1 MIEQGLFKRHFVGR
15 DGFIWWIGQIADDSW
30 TQNLSGSRASDTTVS
45 DAPGFGYRYQVRIM
59 GYHTADDNEL
69 RDEDLPWAAVMY
81 PVTSGGGGDASFETP
96 ALRKGNFVYGFFL
109 DGEDAQQPV
118 IMGILGYNQYQAIYK
133 DKPRPFVP
141 FRGYNNTSPVSTYGI
156 TSSTETN
163 PVREDVTKTPDNANR
178 GVGTPSSSQNN
189 NAARDIEKQKG
200 NEKQNLNKPYV
211 CENSKSPGQI
221 QKDIQ
226 KMIQNI
232 QNARS
237 GLKNFKK
244 SITHP
249 IQFEGQQVSIQDY
262 IEIQVDR
269 ASRAVSGWIRDRIA
283 GAQEWITRKINNGL
297 KDLYFL
303 LFPDKQSDAKA
314 AVETAMDLLACLF
327 KKIIKNL
334 LNIVRKALLT
344 VVDTFINVPLCAAE
358 NILAAILGKLTGL
371 INAAVAAILAPLEVI
386 FGAIDL
392 VGDVLGFI
400 EGILSFLSCEEKPEC
415 PQIESW
421 SLWDGADI
429 PSTTFDPTSLINKV
443 KDFAS
448 SVTQAIDPDNFDF
461 DLDFSD
467 IFSDTCGTDAIL
479 CGPPNVVFWG
489 GSGSG
494 ATGNVIVSAVGDIL
508 GVDITNS
515 GFGYGTR
522 SPFINFED
530 SCGRGVGA
538 YGTPILGPVSLQ
550 SDGTYQPDP
559 NGTETGVTGIIV
571 EDPGYGYL
579 TSPDGSFG
587 GDGRTWSDSN
597 QTTVQRSNGTWDIP
611 YDVGEN
617 IQVFVGDTI
626 RTPFGSFSEIVED
639 NQSLV
644 NSTVGAGLDSVTVG
658 PSAATATAGSAAA
671 TAGGVATAA
680 TTGFNVGGGLGGTTA
695 RTVQV
700 PGGVQF
706 TVPFNGSI
714 TAPDS
719 SSTSIVNG
727 EYPIKDTEQYPVI
740 LYLCDAI
747 IKNSGVG
754 YQDGDKIVI
763 EPSYGAEMVPTFN
776 ELGQLTSV
784 KVVSGG
790 EGILENPKIYIE
802 SETGF
807 NAEIIPRFC
816 IDRVG
821 TDEIRE
827 PTIQDK
833 IITVIDCVGKN

>member
-15 DGFIWWIGQIADDSW
+15 DGFIWWIGQVANDSW
-30 TQNLSGSRASDTTVS
+30 TQNLTGSTASDKNVDDS
-45 DAPGFGYRYQVRIM
+45 PGFGYRYQVRIM

-69 RDEDLPWAAVMY
+69 KDDDLPWAAVMY

-141 FRGYNNTSPVSTYGI
+141 FRGYNNTSPVSTYAI
-156 TSSTETN
+156 TISPQQN
-163 PVREDVTKTPDNANR
+163 PSRPDVTQTPDNANR
-178 GVGTPSSSQNN
+178 GVGVPSSAQNN
-189 NAARDIEKQKG
+189 NAARDIEKKKG
-200 NEKQNLNKPYV
+200 LEEETLPLPYV
-211 CENSKSPGQI
+211 CENNKSPGQI

-232 QNARS
+232 QDARS

-244 SITHP
+244 SITNP
-249 IQFEGQQVSIQDY
+249 IQFENRQVSIEDY
-262 IEIQVDR
+262 IQIQVNR
-269 ASRAVSGWIRDRIA
+269 ASRAVTGWIRDRIA

-303 LFPDKQSDAKA
+303 LYPDQQSNAKA

-344 VVDTFINVPLCAAE
+344 VVDRFINVPLCAAE
-358 NILAAILGKLTGL
+358 NILAAIIGKLAGL
-371 INAAVAAILAPLEVI
+371 IDAAVAVILAPLEAI
-386 FGAIDL
+386 FGVVDI

-421 SLWDGADI
+421 NLWDGADVSS
-429 PSTTFDPTSLINKV
+429 PSFDPTSLISKV
-443 KDFAS
+443 RDFAG

-489 GSGSG
+489 GSGFG

-508 GVDITNS
+508 AVDIVNS

-522 SPFINFED
+522 SPFLNFED
-530 SCGRGVGA
+530 SCGNGVGA
-538 YGTPILGPVSLQ
+538 SGSVILGPVSPATDPNGNNIL
-550 SDGTYQPDP
+550 DTNGNVLYVLDP
-559 NGTETGVTGIIV
+559 NGTEIGVTGVTV
-571 EDPGYGYL
+571 ENSGYGYL
-579 TSPDGSFG
+579 SVPNGSQG
-587 GDGRTWSDSN
+587 GDKRVWAEPN
-597 QTTVQRSNGTWDIP
+597 QTTVRRSDGTWDTP
-611 YDVGEN
+611 YNPDEI
-617 IQVFVGDTI
+617 IQVLSGDTI
-626 RTPFGSFSEIVED
+626 RTPIGSTSEILND
-639 NQSLV
+639 DGS
-644 NSTVGAGLDSVTVG
+644 STVI
-658 PSAATATAGSAAA
+658 P
-671 TAGGVATAA
+671 
-680 TTGFNVGGGLGGTTA
+680 GGTNFDVDRPAT
-695 RTVQV
+695 
-700 PGGVQF
+700 
-706 TVPFNGSI
+706 I
-714 TAPDS
+714 TAPP
-719 SSTSIVNG
+719 TPLNSISVG
-727 EYPIKDTEQYPVI
+727 DYPIKDNQQYPVI
-740 LYLCDAI
+740 LYMCDAI
-747 IKNSGVG
+747 VRNPGFG
-754 YQDGDKIVI
+754 YRESDRIVI
-763 EPSYGAEMVPTFN
+763 EPSYGAELEPKFN
-776 ELGQLTSV
+776 ELGQLISV
-784 KVVSGG
+784 KVISGG
-790 EGILENPKIYIE
+790 EGILQVPTIYIE

-821 TDEIRE
+821 ADEVKE

>member
-15 DGFIWWIGQIADDSW
+15 DGFIWWIGQIANDSW

-109 DGEDAQQPV
+109 DGEDAQQPI

-141 FRGYNNTSPVSTYGI
+141 FRGYNNTSTVPTFAALL
-156 TSSTETN
+156 STETN
-163 PVREDVTKTPDNANR
+163 PVREDVTQTPDNANR
-178 GVGTPSSSQNN
+178 GVGTPSSAQNN
-189 NAARDIEKQKG
+189 NTSRYIETESGKRKVTFST
-200 NEKQNLNKPYV
+200 PYS
-211 CENSKSPGQI
+211 CGQSRSPGNI

-226 KMIQNI
+226 NMIQNI
-232 QNARS
+232 ENARK
-237 GLKNFKK
+237 GLKNFKN
-244 SITHP
+244 SILYP
-249 IQFEGQQVSIQDY
+249 IQFEGQQISIQEY
-262 IEIQVDR
+262 IEIQV
-269 ASRAVSGWIRDRIA
+269 SRTSDLVTRWIKDRIL

-297 KDLYFL
+297 KDLYYL
-303 LFPDKQSDAKA
+303 LFPDQQSNAKA
-314 AVETAMDLLACLF
+314 AVETAMDLLACF
-327 KKIIKNL
+327 FRKIIKNL
-334 LNIVRKALLT
+334 FRIVRDALLT
-344 VVDTFINVPLCAAE
+344 IIDRFVNVPLCAAE
-358 NILAAILGKLTGL
+358 NILAAIIGKLAGL
-371 INAAVAAILAPLEVI
+371 INASVTAILAPLEVI
-386 FGAIDL
+386 FGAVDI

-400 EGILSFLSCEEKPEC
+400 EQVLSFLSCEDSPEC
-415 PQIESW
+415 PQLETW
-421 SLWDGADI
+421 SLWDGGDVPFSA
-429 PSTTFDPTSLINKV
+429 FDPSSLIEKV
-443 KDFAS
+443 RGFSS
-448 SVTQAIDPDNFDF
+448 SVSGVIDPDNFDF
-461 DLDFSD
+461 NLDFSD
-467 IFSDTCGTDAIL
+467 IFSDTCGTDAIF
-479 CGPPNVVFWG
+479 CGPPSVVFWG

-494 ATGNVIVSAVGDIL
+494 ATGNVILSSIGDVL
-508 GVDITNS
+508 GVDIVNS
-515 GFGYGTR
+515 GYGYGTR
-522 SPFINFED
+522 SPFLNFED
-530 SCGRGVGA
+530 SCGNGVGA
-538 YGTPILGPVSLQ
+538 YGTPVLGPVSLQ

-559 NGTETGVTGIIV
+559 NGTETGVTGVIV

-579 TSPDGSFG
+579 TSPDGSLG

-597 QTTVQRSNGTWDIP
+597 QTTVRRSDGTWDIP
-611 YDVGEN
+611 YDIGEN
-617 IQVFVGDTI
+617 IVVFVGDTI
-626 RTPFGSFSEIVED
+626 RTPFGSSSEIVEY
-639 NQSLV
+639 V
-644 NSTVGAGLDSVTVG
+644 EA
-658 PSAATATAGSAAA
+658 
-671 TAGGVATAA
+671 AGGETS
-680 TTGFNVGGGLGGTTA
+680 G
-695 RTVQV
+695 RTIQV
-700 PGGVQF
+700 PGGIQF
-706 TVPFNGSI
+706 SVPFNGII

-719 SSTSIVNG
+719 SSTSIMNG

-747 IKNSGVG
+747 IRNPGVG
-754 YQDGDKIVI
+754 YQEGDKIII

-821 TDEIRE
+821 IDEVRE
-827 PTIQDK
+827 PTVQDK
-833 IITVIDCVGKN
+833 IISVIDCVGKV

>member
-1 MIEQGLFKRHFVGR
+1 MMIEQGLFKRHFVGR
-15 DGFIWWIGQIADDSW
+15 DGFIWWIGQIANDSW

-59 GYHTADDNEL
+59 GYHTADDTEL

-109 DGEDAQQPV
+109 DGEDAQQPI

-141 FRGYNNTSPVSTYGI
+141 FRGYNNTSPVPTYGI
-156 TSSTETN
+156 TSSTETS

-189 NAARDIEKQKG
+189 NAARDIEKEKG
-200 NEKQNLNKPYV
+200 NQKQNLAKPFV

-226 KMIQNI
+226 RMIQNI

-249 IQFEGQQVSIQDY
+249 IQFEGQQVSIQEY
-262 IEIQVDR
+262 VEIQVDR

-303 LFPDKQSDAKA
+303 LYPDKQSDAKA

-400 EGILSFLSCEEKPEC
+400 EGILSFLTCEEKPEC

-429 PSTTFDPTSLINKV
+429 PSAAFDPTSLINKV
-443 KDFAS
+443 KDFAG
-448 SVTQAIDPDNFDF
+448 SVTQAINPDNFDF
-461 DLDFSD
+461 DFDFSD

-522 SPFINFED
+522 SPFISFED
-530 SCGRGVGA
+530 ACGNGSGA
-538 YGTPILGPVSLQ
+538 SGIPILGPVSLQ
-550 SDGTYQPDP
+550 SNGTYQPDP
-559 NGTETGVTGIIV
+559 NGKETGIIGV
-571 EDPGYGYL
+571 AIDDPGYGYL
-579 TSPDGSFG
+579 QSPDGSLG
-587 GDGRTWSDSN
+587 GDKRVWAEPKETVVKRSD
-597 QTTVQRSNGTWDIP
+597 GKWDTP
-611 YDVGEN
+611 YTPREIIN
-617 IQVFVGDTI
+617 LNKGDKI
-626 RTPFGSFSEIVED
+626 ITPI
-639 NQSLV
+639 
-644 NSTVGAGLDSVTVG
+644 DSYTELIG
-658 PSAATATAGSAAA
+658 I
-671 TAGGVATAA
+671 
-680 TTGFNVGGGLGGTTA
+680 GTTTSA
-695 RTVQV
+695 GIGTTTSAGIGTTTITIGSNNLIAPNNIPIP
-700 PGGVQF
+700 PGKEF
-706 TVPFNGSI
+706 EIPFDGII
-714 TAPDS
+714 TAPEPQQDS
-719 SSTSIVNG
+719 ISALSRRVSDQ
-727 EYPIKDTEQYPVI
+727 YPNKNDGQYPVI

-747 IKNSGVG
+747 IRNPGVG
-754 YQDGDKIVI
+754 YQEGDKIII
-763 EPSYGAEMVPTFN
+763 EPSYGAEMLPIFN

-784 KVVSGG
+784 KVTSGG
-790 EGILENPKIYIE
+790 EGVKENPKIYIE

-821 TDEIRE
+821 ADEIRE
-827 PTIQDK
+827 PTTQDK